1 LYLCPAKIQFLRY
14 FISLAY
20 KGTDFHGW
28 QLQPN
33 ALSVQQVIQEALQTM
48 LRLPISIAGAGRT
61 DAGVHAS
68 QFFAHFD
75 VENPF
80 NSKELVLKLNAF
92 LPDTIVVYDIVK
104 VTNDAH
110 ARFNATSR
118 SYEYRIFLGRNP
130 FLNDATWQIHN
141 QKINVSAMNEAAKYL
156 LEYKDFKCF
165 SKTKTDG
172 KTYLCDVTNAIWI
185 QEGKNLTFY
194 ITANRFLRNMV
205 RAIVGTLV
213 AIGLEKNSPNSI
225 KDVIESRDRKKA
237 GFSVPAKGLFLTE
250 ITYPNNI
257 FV

>member
-48 LRLPISIAGAGRT
+48 LRFPISIVGAGRT

-75 VENPF
+75 FEKAIDI
-80 NSKELVLKLNAF
+80 KELVLKLNAF
-92 LPDTIVVYDIVK
+92 LPDTVVIYDIFK

-110 ARFNATSR
+110 ARFDAISR

-130 FLNDATWQIHN
+130 FLNDTTWQIHSQN
-141 QKINVSAMNEAAKYL
+141 LNVSAMNEAAKYL
-156 LEYKDFKCF
+156 LDYKDFKCF
-165 SKTKTDG
+165 SKTKTDV
-172 KTYLCDVTNAIWI
+172 KTYLCDVKNAMWI
-185 QEGKNLTFY
+185 QEGKSLTFH

-213 AIGLEKNSPNSI
+213 AIGLEKNSPQSI
-225 KDVIESRDRKKA
+225 KDVIESHDRKKA
-237 GFSVPAKGLFLTE
+237 GFSVPAKGLFLTK
-250 ITYPNNI
+250 IRYPNDI
-257 FV
+257 FM